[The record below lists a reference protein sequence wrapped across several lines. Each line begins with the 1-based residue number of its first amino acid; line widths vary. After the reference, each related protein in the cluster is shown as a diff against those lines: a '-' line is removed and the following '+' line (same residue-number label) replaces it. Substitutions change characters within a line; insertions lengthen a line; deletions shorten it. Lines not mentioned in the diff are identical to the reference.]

1 MIFTESPLNGAFVI
15 ELEPHRDE
23 RGWFARTYC
32 RQEFEKHG
40 IKLAIAQSN
49 LSLSLRAGTL
59 RGMHFQRE
67 LQAEAKL
74 VRCVRGSIHDVVI
87 DLRPDSRTYREH
99 FALELSDDIFRA
111 LFIPEGF
118 AHGFQ
123 SLADETMVEYQMGNY
138 YSADDVAGY
147 RYDDPAFAISWPRP
161 VSTISKQDLA
171 WPPFAA

>member
-1 MIFTESPLNGAFVI
+1 MTFTETPLKGAFVI

-32 RQEFEKHG
+32 QQEFEKHG
-40 IKLAIAQSN
+40 IKFAIVQSN

-59 RGMHFQRE
+59 RGMHFQKE
-67 LQAEAKL
+67 PHAESKL
-74 VRCVRGSIHDVVI
+74 IRCVRGSIHDVVI
-87 DLRPDSRTYREH
+87 DLRPDSPTYRRH
-99 FALELSDDIFRA
+99 FALELSGDNLRA

-138 YSADDVAGY
+138 YSAKAVAGY
-147 RYDDPAFAISWPRP
+147 RYDDPAFAISWPRS

-171 WPPFAA
+171 WPSFAA